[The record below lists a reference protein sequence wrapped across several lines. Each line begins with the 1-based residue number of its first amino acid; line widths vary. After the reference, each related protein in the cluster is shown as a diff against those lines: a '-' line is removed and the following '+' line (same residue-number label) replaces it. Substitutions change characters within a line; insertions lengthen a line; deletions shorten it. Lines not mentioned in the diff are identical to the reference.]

1 MATCCAELLDEKKDD
16 SLTLD
21 HSLKN
26 VVAFSTCKKQACGPS
41 KEGLL
46 VRDLNKKYQ
55 DRRIRINY
63 HDKNFFLNCQMKSI
77 MPSGSFVVGSGRNV
91 CVNGVDTLL
100 TCAHNLC
107 TMSSFYQRLVKH
119 KEAYAYS
126 ARYGEDKWFNLW
138 KLKARGIRIHEKY
151 NGYPSC
157 GYDIAVC
164 PMEILLHDKDDKTLF
179 DGLNFDSTWGAADPK
194 SLKVGMTVEVAGY
207 PAEKNG
213 YPYFHNGTIQ
223 AVSKR
228 PSGGW
233 ILYYDIDST
242 PGMSGSPIMITCIDW
257 IRKLMTKR
265 DIVGTFERDDD
276 VKKVIIGIH
285 TGHDDTVMM
294 NYGTLITP
302 SLKAWILGKTG
313 LKGWILGKT
322 GLI

>member
-46 VRDLNKKYQ
+46 VRDLNKKFQ

-63 HDKNFFLNCQMKSI
+63 HDKKFRQLSFYNCQMKSI
-77 MPSGSFVVGSGRNV
+77 MPSGSFGVGSAKVVGV
-91 CVNGVDTLL
+91 DGVSTLL

-107 TMSSFYQRLVKH
+107 TMSSFHRCLVKH
-119 KEAYAYS
+119 KEAYVYD
-126 ARYGEDKWFNLW
+126 ARYGEDKWVNLW
-138 KLKARGIRIHEKY
+138 KLKAKGIRIHEKY
-151 NGYPSC
+151 NGDPSC
-157 GYDIAVC
+157 GYDVAVC
-164 PMEILLHDKDDKTLF
+164 PMELLSHEKDDETF
-179 DGLNFDSTWGAADPK
+179 IDGVKVDCVWDAADPK

-207 PAEKNG
+207 PGEKNG
-213 YPYFHNGTIQ
+213 YPYFHNGTIK

-233 ILYYDIDST
+233 ILYYDLDST
-242 PGMSGSPIMITCIDW
+242 PGMSGSPICITCSDW
-257 IRKLMTKR
+257 IKENAKEIKQLK
-265 DIVGTFERDDD
+265 FD
-276 VKKVIIGIH
+276 VKKIIIGVH
-285 TGHDDTVMM
+285 TGHDDTVML

-302 SLKAWILGKTG
+302 SLKEWIYGKTG
-313 LKGWILGKT
+313 
-322 GLI
+322 